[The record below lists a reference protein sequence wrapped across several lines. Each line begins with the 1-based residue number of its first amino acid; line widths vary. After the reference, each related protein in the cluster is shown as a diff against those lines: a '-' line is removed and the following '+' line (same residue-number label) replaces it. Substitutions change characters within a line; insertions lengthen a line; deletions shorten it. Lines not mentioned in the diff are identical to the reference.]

1 MPSRNLT
8 CVNATRRQLGR
19 FDCQVGLA
27 TRDIHAGTRRH
38 DVQAHPDSHRRLE
51 GGAQGDHRRHRACQ
65 GTPRQRRRILRFGSI
80 DRGFYAEGVSA
91 RPVAIKQLQERVAK
105 QGQQYLAE
113 IDQACKAAGVAC
125 ESVIST
131 PASPHQGIIEAARK
145 KRCDLIFMA
154 SHGRGALATLLLG
167 SVTQK
172 VLAHSKI
179 PVLVHR

>member
-1 MPSRNLT
+1 MYK
-8 CVNATRRQLGR
+8 
-19 FDCQVGLA
+19 
-27 TRDIHAGTRRH
+27 
-38 DVQAHPDSHRRLE
+38 
-51 GGAQGDHRRHRACQ
+51 
-65 GTPRQRRRILRFGSI
+65 RILIPTDGSKVARKAI
-80 DRGFYAEGVSA
+80 TGGIELARELRASVVGYYALEALDRGFYAEGVSA
-91 RPVAIKQLQERVAK
+91 RPIAIKRFRESLAK
-105 QGQQYLAE
+105 QGEQYLAE
-113 IDQACKAAGVAC
+113 IGDACKAAGVAC

-131 PASPHQGIIEAARK
+131 PASPYQGIIEAARK

>member
-1 MPSRNLT
+1 MYK
-8 CVNATRRQLGR
+8 
-19 FDCQVGLA
+19 
-27 TRDIHAGTRRH
+27 
-38 DVQAHPDSHRRLE
+38 
-51 GGAQGDHRRHRACQ
+51 
-65 GTPRQRRRILRFGSI
+65 RILIPTDGSKVARKAITGGIELARELRASIVGYYALEAI
-80 DRGFYAEGVSA
+80 DRGFYSEGVSA

-125 ESVIST
+125 ETVIST
-131 PASPHQGIIEAARK
+131 PTSPHQGIIEAARK

-172 VLAHSKI
+172 VLAHSKV

>member
-1 MPSRNLT
+1 MYK
-8 CVNATRRQLGR
+8 
-19 FDCQVGLA
+19 
-27 TRDIHAGTRRH
+27 
-38 DVQAHPDSHRRLE
+38 
-51 GGAQGDHRRHRACQ
+51 
-65 GTPRQRRRILRFGSI
+65 RILIPTDGSKVGRKAITGGIELARELAASVVGYYALEAI
-80 DRGFYAEGVSA
+80 DRGYYAEGVT
-91 RPVAIKQLQERVAK
+91 PHPTAIKQFKESLAK
-105 QGQQYLAE
+105 QGEQYLAE
-113 IDQACKAAGVAC
+113 IDHACKAAGVVC

-131 PASPHQGIIEAARK
+131 PASPYQGIIEAARK

>member
-1 MPSRNLT
+1 MYK
-8 CVNATRRQLGR
+8 
-19 FDCQVGLA
+19 
-27 TRDIHAGTRRH
+27 
-38 DVQAHPDSHRRLE
+38 
-51 GGAQGDHRRHRACQ
+51 
-65 GTPRQRRRILRFGSI
+65 RILIPTDGSKVARKAI
-80 DRGFYAEGVSA
+80 TGGIELARELRAGIVGYHALEAIASGFYSEGVSA
-91 RPVAIKQLQERVAK
+91 RPVAIKQLQDRMAK

-113 IDQACKAAGVAC
+113 IDEACKAAGVAC

>member
-1 MPSRNLT
+1 MYK
-8 CVNATRRQLGR
+8 
-19 FDCQVGLA
+19 
-27 TRDIHAGTRRH
+27 
-38 DVQAHPDSHRRLE
+38 
-51 GGAQGDHRRHRACQ
+51 
-65 GTPRQRRRILRFGSI
+65 RILIPTDGSKVARKAITGGIELARELHASVVGYYALEAI

-91 RPVAIKQLQERVAK
+91 RPVAVKRLQEQLAK
-105 QGQQYLAE
+105 EGQQYLAE
-113 IDQACKAAGVAC
+113 IEQACMAAGVAC
-125 ESVIST
+125 ESVIAT
-131 PASPHQGIIEAARK
+131 PASPYQGIIEAARK